1 MTVSL
6 SLLLLL
12 ACPLV
17 GTLAMALVPARAP
30 RALFELLHLVVIG
43 MSAALSLCVVV
54 QVMAGKTL
62 VAFDG
67 WFMVDWLGAVFVA
80 LIGVVGLLVGVYSI
94 PYIRHDVEAG
104 NLQPA
109 QIKVYYAFFSLF
121 IFTMLVCA
129 AANNII
135 MMWVAVEAT
144 TLGTVFLVGIYSKK
158 LSLEA
163 AWKYIIICATGVAFG
178 LYATILV
185 YANANEVMA
194 NPHHAAF
201 WTDVMGVAGSLDSH
215 LMAIAFVFAAIGFGT
230 KAGLFPMHTWLP
242 DAHAEAP
249 SPVSALLSGVLLKC
263 AILVIIRF
271 YTLCA
276 QSMGWFFPQLV
287 MVILGALSLVVA
299 AFFIFAQHDL
309 KRKFAYHSS
318 ENIGLIALCLGFGGP
333 VGVFAALVHCVA
345 HGLVKALMFCL
356 SGNVLITYGTRDT
369 QKITGVI
376 EAAPVTGALMF
387 LGLLALAGFPPFAMF
402 WSELLAVVA
411 GVQAGNWVLVV
422 IVPLALTVVIAA
434 IARLINGSVLRRPPE
449 GITRKEVSP
458 FLLIPEVILLVLI
471 VWMGAFTPPAV
482 TSLLHQATGVVLH
495 VPADSLE
502 QDIGNQGMP
511 TSVSVQ
517 SLLNADEGEK

>member
-12 ACPLV
+12 IVPLAGALLMAC
-17 GTLAMALVPARAP
+17 VPARSG
-30 RALFELLHLVVIG
+30 RSLFEFIHLAVILG
-43 MSAALSLCVVV
+43 TAALGLCVVA
-54 QVMAGKTL
+54 QVIMGKTL
-62 VAFDG
+62 VALDS
-67 WFMVDWLGAVFVA
+67 WFMVDWLSAIFVA
-80 LIGVVGLLVGVYSI
+80 LIGTVGLLVGVYSI
-94 PYIRHDVEAG
+94 PYVRHDVETG
-104 NLQPA
+104 NLRPS
-109 QIKVYYAFFSLF
+109 QIKVYYTFFSLF

-144 TLGTVFLVGIYSKK
+144 TLGTVFLVGIYGKK

-185 YANANEVMA
+185 YANANEVMV

-201 WTDVMGVAGSLDSH
+201 WTDVMQHAGSLDKH

-276 QSMGWFFPQLV
+276 QSMGWFFPQVV

-333 VGVFAALVHCVA
+333 VGIFAALVHCVA

-356 SGNVLITYGTRDT
+356 SGNILIKYGTRDT
-369 QKITGVI
+369 QKISGVI
-376 EAAPVTGALMF
+376 EVAPVTGALMF

-434 IARLINGSVLRRPPE
+434 IARLINESVLRHPPV
-449 GITRKEVSP
+449 GIAHKEVSP
-458 FLLIPEVILLVLI
+458 FLLIPEMILLVLI
-471 VWMGAFTPPAV
+471 IWLGAFTPPAV
-482 TSLLHQATGVVLH
+482 TNLIDHATDVVMNQPQQAAAMNFTQGLHSDQTPTPSLLHV
-495 VPADSLE
+495 
-502 QDIGNQGMP
+502 
-511 TSVSVQ
+511 
-517 SLLNADEGEK
+517 DEGEK